1 MNSFAHTAKFRI
13 ISPILLFAFVEFF
26 FRLEWY
32 VSTALEIILK
42 TSSFRLTAALIS
54 WQVARWVVLAIQ
66 RRYPGLANARR
77 RFWLLLALVPVL
89 ANLAWIMAHSIWLIT
104 DGYFLFFDTVV
115 DYSRTLGIQFFCH
128 IICYTIYEGS
138 YLFQEWKHDYIEKD
152 ELEKVNLQQQLS
164 SLQLQINPHFLFNS
178 FNTLSSLISESP
190 SQAEEF
196 VEEMSSVYRYLL
208 RDNEQNLTT
217 LAAELDFISSYFL
230 LLQTRHGKGLTLTM
244 NVDKQLLHCQ
254 LPPLTLQLL
263 VENAVKHNVVFAE
276 QPLNISIETNA
287 QNQLMVYNNL
297 QRRKIRVASNGVGL
311 SNILAK
317 YEMLGQKTPTFQD
330 DGQRFTV
337 TLPLME

>member
-1 MNSFAHTAKFRI
+1 
-13 ISPILLFAFVEFF
+13 
-26 FRLEWY
+26 
-32 VSTALEIILK
+32 
-42 TSSFRLTAALIS
+42 
-54 WQVARWVVLAIQ
+54 
-66 RRYPGLANARR
+66 
-77 RFWLLLALVPVL
+77 
-89 ANLAWIMAHSIWLIT
+89 
-104 DGYFLFFDTVV
+104 
-115 DYSRTLGIQFFCH
+115 
-128 IICYTIYEGS
+128 
-138 YLFQEWKHDYIEKD
+138 LFQEWKRDYIEKD

-190 SQAEEF
+190 GQAEEF

-208 RDNEQNLTT
+208 RDNEQTLAT
-217 LAAELDFISSYFL
+217 LAAELEFISSYFL
-230 LLQTRHGKGLTLTM
+230 LLKTRHGKGLTM
-244 NVDKQLLHCQ
+244 RVKVDKQLIMHQ

-287 QNQLMVYNNL
+287 QSQLVVSNNL

-317 YEMLGQKTPTFQD
+317 YEMLGQKTPIVQD
-330 DGQRFTV
+330 DGERFTV